1 MEVWSGKAAQDYN
14 SIKIF
19 GCPACYHIKEDKLD
33 PKVNKE
39 LFLEFKRG
47 VKGYKIW
54 DPKDKKEQG
63 YHIDSH
69 QVKSKMTT
77 KVSQQ
82 VESDATPHT
91 LGSSVWF
98 EIPPTMTQDE
108 NHIADE
114 DTENTKNQ
122 WQVMGRV
129 QDFVV
134 AGPGRKNAHKLVW
147 LTTNMVVA

>member
-1 MEVWSGKAAQDYN
+1 
-14 SIKIF
+14 
-19 GCPACYHIKEDKLD
+19 
-33 PKVNKE
+33 
-39 LFLEFKRG
+39 
-47 VKGYKIW
+47 
-54 DPKDKKEQG
+54 
-63 YHIDSH
+63 
-69 QVKSKMTT
+69 MTT

-122 WQVMGRV
+122 
-129 QDFVV
+129 
-134 AGPGRKNAHKLVW
+134 
-147 LTTNMVVA
+147 